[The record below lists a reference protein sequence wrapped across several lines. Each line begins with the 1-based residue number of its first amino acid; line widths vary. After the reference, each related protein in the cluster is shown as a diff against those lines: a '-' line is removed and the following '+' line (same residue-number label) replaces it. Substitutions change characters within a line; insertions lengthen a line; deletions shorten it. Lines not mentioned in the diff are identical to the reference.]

1 MSIRQNT
8 ALLVWQEGSRA
19 ANIVLLSFHKVVG
32 VRKQWGRG
40 PAVVARPS
48 RVWWDSCSRAYAVS
62 CRKGKTS

>member
-1 MSIRQNT
+1 MVGRFARGKHS
-8 ALLVWQEGSRA
+8 L
-19 ANIVLLSFHKVVG
+19 VLLFHKVVG